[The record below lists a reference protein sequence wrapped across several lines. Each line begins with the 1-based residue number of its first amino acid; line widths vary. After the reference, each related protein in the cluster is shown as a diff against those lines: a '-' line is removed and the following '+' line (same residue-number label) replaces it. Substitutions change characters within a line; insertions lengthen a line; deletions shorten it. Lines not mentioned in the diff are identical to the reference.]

1 MQTYCACMRMFTPR
15 FGPGHSRFILHT
27 RSPEKQKD
35 SFYFQACEVRLQCS
49 SFRTTQPSSIHFQH
63 PVSSRAKISRQTY
76 VIFSYTVELVAA
88 DLSVTGFLYLYFVT
102 SALRVLCHIQGCFFF
117 LLHGGEGCRSLYSP
131 CVFVSPE
138 ACYCLYFQVKV
149 DSLEK

>member
-1 MQTYCACMRMFTPR
+1 MRMFTPR

-88 DLSVTGFLYLYFVT
+88 DLSAGIEKGNKAMSKPPDLLTNNGRQTIASNIIQRAKNHVQSSVGDQNCYQSAFSYTTSELYD
-102 SALRVLCHIQGCFFF
+102 HEI
-117 LLHGGEGCRSLYSP
+117 
-131 CVFVSPE
+131 
-138 ACYCLYFQVKV
+138 
-149 DSLEK
+149 